1 MPKRAIYYVQNH
13 KIEIVRTF
21 FGKEKVLLN
30 GVMVSEKAAK
40 ESLEHSF
47 TIKQNNYRIIQ
58 RKGSLADKMNTYE
71 IRKDNS
77 PVALMNVVQQ
87 NSMQILL
94 LIIAVGLG
102 SGFIFGVLLYKMF
115 FPVSV

>member
-1 MPKRAIYYVQNH
+1 MPKRAIYYVENH
-13 KIEIVRTF
+13 KIEIVKTL

-30 GVMVSEKAAK
+30 GKKVSEKAAK
-40 ESLEHSF
+40 ESREHTF
-47 TIKQNNYRIIQ
+47 TINQNSYRIAQ
-58 RKGSLADKMNTYE
+58 RKGSQADKMNTYE
-71 IRKDNS
+71 IQKDNL

-87 NSMQILL
+87 NSMQMLV

-102 SGFIFGVLLYKMF
+102 SGFIFGILLYKMF